1 MRGSGYAATLS
12 TQQLLCCGREWR
24 RDNPSIMVG
33 SDRVTTLMLFK
44 ILFLCLQHFLKVIL
58 KQCVSIHDK
67 GKFARKKCLNIMC
80 PLTCDVFH
88 VYIYMAAEW
97 EGNWGK

>member
-1 MRGSGYAATLS
+1 
-12 TQQLLCCGREWR
+12 
-24 RDNPSIMVG
+24 MVG

-97 EGNWGK
+97 EGNWGKEIQTNDFRFMRHGRLNYPL